1 MTDDMIP
8 ELIRKHFPCVDDYYL
23 PDDEDDEDDED
34 ERFPAE
40 GGLKQPKVVVCGHAD
55 HARRSHNRHARP
67 NVAPAVGPCA
77 RTRYASRYH
86 APGPAGRRVPQA
98 GFVFRKPGPESA
110 SIDVEALMARF
121 VAQRAQAMNEDWMD
135 EQASHYGM
143 SRDEWE
149 LSQWPDRD

>member
-1 MTDDMIP
+1 MAVRTLNHAHYMGN
-8 ELIRKHFPCVDDYYL
+8 LAACQAWWRGVL
-23 PDDEDDEDDED
+23 
-34 ERFPAE
+34 ERA
-40 GGLKQPKVVVCGHAD
+40 KVLGWDADVVWC
-55 HARRSHNRHARP
+55 
-67 NVAPAVGPCA
+67 VAP
-77 RTRYASRYH
+77 
-86 APGPAGRRVPQA
+86 GRRVPQA